1 MRKILMV
8 ARRDYL
14 ATVRTKGFII
24 GLVLAPLLMSGSL
37 IVMALFRDRTDPRDR
52 RVAVVDR
59 SGLVADALV
68 RAAAERNARDTVA
81 APGRPRQAAYLLEV
95 VRPNDRDPMLQRLL
109 LSDRVRAKELHA
121 FVEVGPHALHPGR
134 DTTERHLAYHSQNA
148 ALDETRGWIAGQVSA
163 TLRQRRLLEAGID
176 TATVPDLFASF
187 GGTPLGLLTRDP
199 ATGRITD
206 AAKRD
211 EGAAIFVPL
220 ALMLLMFMMLM
231 WGAMPQLNA
240 TMQEKSQRIAEVV
253 LGSVRPFEFMAGKLL
268 GGVAIALTA
277 SAVYV
282 GVGLYALTVLG
293 LTGLMPLSVVAWF
306 FVYMLLAVAMYGAL
320 FAALGAACNDPIEAQ
335 SVSFAA
341 MMPMILPT
349 FLLLPVVTQPNG
361 AFATGMSL
369 VPLWTPMLMLMR
381 QATPGG
387 VPAWQPWVAL
397 AGVVATTLLFVWA
410 GGRVFRVA
418 ILMQG
423 TPPKLRNFVRW
434 AFRG

>member
-1 MRKILMV
+1 MRKVLKV
-8 ARRDYL
+8 ARREYL
-14 ATVRTKGFII
+14 GTVRTKGFII
-24 GLVLAPLLMSGSL
+24 GLVLAPVLMSGSL
-37 IVMALFRDRTDPRDR
+37 IVMALFRDRTDPKDR

-59 SGLVADALV
+59 SGVVADALG
-68 RAAAERNARDTVA
+68 RAAAERNVRDTVA
-81 APGRPRQAAYLLEV
+81 APGRPRQPAYLIEV

-109 LSDRVRAKELHA
+109 LSDRVRDKELHA
-121 FVEVGPHALHPGR
+121 FVEVGPHAVHPLR

-148 ALDETRGWIAGQVSA
+148 ALDETRRWIAGQVNT
-163 TLRQRRLLEAGID
+163 TLRRQRLLEAGID
-176 TATVPDLFASF
+176 TAAVPDLFHNF
-187 GGTPLGLLTRDP
+187 EGTPLGLLTRDP
-199 ATGRITD
+199 VTGRITD
-206 AAKRD
+206 APKRD
-211 EGAAIFVPL
+211 EMAAIFAPM
-220 ALMLLMFMMLM
+220 ALMLMMFMMLM
-231 WGAMPQLNA
+231 WGAMPQLNS

-282 GVGLYALTVLG
+282 GVGLYSLTVLG
-293 LTGLMPLSVVAWF
+293 LSGLMPLSVVAWF

-320 FAALGAACNDPIEAQ
+320 FAAVGAACNDPIEAQ
-335 SVSFAA
+335 SVSFVA

-349 FLLLPVVTQPNG
+349 FLLLPVVMQPNG
-361 AFATGMSL
+361 TFATGMSL

-397 AGVVATTLLFVWA
+397 VGMLATTVLFVWA
-410 GGRVFRVA
+410 GSRVFRVA

-434 AFRG
+434 AIRG

>member
-1 MRKILMV
+1 MRKILKV
-8 ARRDYL
+8 ARREYL
-14 ATVRTKGFII
+14 ATVRTTSFIV
-24 GLVLAPLLMSGSL
+24 GLVLAPVLMSGGL

-52 RVAVVDR
+52 HVAVVDR

-81 APGRPRQAAYLLEV
+81 APGRPRQAAYLIEV
-95 VRPNDRDPMLQRLL
+95 VRPSDRDPVLQRLL
-109 LSDRVRAKELHA
+109 LSDRVRDKELHA

-148 ALDETRGWIAGQVSA
+148 ALDETRGWIAGQVNA
-163 TLRQRRLLEAGID
+163 TLRRERLLAAGID
-176 TATVPDLFASF
+176 TAAVPDLFRTIEGA
-187 GGTPLGLLTRDP
+187 PLGLLTRDP

-206 AAKRD
+206 APKRD
-211 EGAAIFVPL
+211 EKAAVFVPM

-231 WGAMPQLNA
+231 WGALPLLNA

-268 GGVAIALTA
+268 GGLAIAMTA

-282 GVGLYALTVLG
+282 GAGLYALTVMG
-293 LTGLMPLSVVAWF
+293 LSGLMPLSVVAWF

-320 FAALGAACNDPIEAQ
+320 FAAVGAACNDPIEAQ
-335 SVSFAA
+335 SVVMVPLLP
-341 MMPMILPT
+341 MMIPT
-349 FLLLPVVTQPNG
+349 FLLLPIVTQPNG

-387 VPAWQPWVAL
+387 VPAWQPWLAL

-410 GGRVFRVA
+410 GGRIFRVA

-423 TPPKLRNFVRW
+423 TPPKLQNLVRW
-434 AFRG
+434 AIRG

>member
-1 MRKILMV
+1 MRKILKV

-14 ATVRTKGFII
+14 ATVRTKGFLV
-24 GLVLAPLLMSGSL
+24 GLVLAPVLMSGSL

-52 RVAVVDR
+52 HVALVDR
-59 SGLVADALV
+59 SGVVADALV

-81 APGRPRQAAYLLEV
+81 APGRPRQAAYLIEV
-95 VRPNDRDPMLQRLL
+95 MRPNERDPALQRLL

-121 FVEVGPHALHPGR
+121 FVEVGPNALHPGR
-134 DTTERHLAYHSQNA
+134 DTTVRHLAYHSENA
-148 ALDETRGWIAGQVSA
+148 ALDETRGWIAGQVNTA
-163 TLRQRRLLEAGID
+163 LRRQRLVDAGID
-176 TATVPDLFASF
+176 TLAVPDLFHSLE
-187 GGTPLGLLTRDP
+187 GTPLGLFTRD
-199 ATGRITD
+199 AAGRITD
-206 AAKRD
+206 APKRD
-211 EGAAIFVPL
+211 ERAAVFPPMAI
-220 ALMLLMFMMLM
+220 MLLMFMMLM
-231 WGAMPQLNA
+231 WGAMPQLNS

-253 LGSVRPFEFMAGKLL
+253 LGSVRPFEFMAGKIL

-293 LTGLMPLSVVAWF
+293 LSGLMPLSIVAWF
-306 FVYMLLAVAMYGAL
+306 VVYMLLAVAMYGAL
-320 FAALGAACNDPIEAQ
+320 FAALGATCNDPIEAQ
-335 SVSFAA
+335 SVSFLG
-341 MMPMILPT
+341 MLPMIIPT
-349 FLLLPVVTQPNG
+349 FLLLPVVMQPNG

-397 AGVVATTLLFVWA
+397 VGMVATTLLFVWA

-423 TPPKLRNFVRW
+423 TPPKLQNLVRW

>member
-1 MRKILMV
+1 MRKILKV
-8 ARRDYL
+8 ARREYL

-37 IVMALFRDRTDPRDR
+37 IVMALFRDRTDTRDR
-52 RVAVVDR
+52 HVAVVDR

-68 RAAAERNARDTVA
+68 RAAAERNARDTVE
-81 APGRPRQAAYLLEV
+81 APGRPRQAAYLIEV
-95 VRPNDRDPMLQRLL
+95 VRPNARDSALQRLL

-121 FVEVGPHALHPGR
+121 FVEVGPQALHPGG
-134 DTTERHLAYHSQNA
+134 DTTVRHLAYYSQNA
-148 ALDETRGWIAGQVSA
+148 ALDETRGWIAGQVNT
-163 TLRQRRLLEAGID
+163 TLRRLRLQEAGID
-176 TATVPDLFASF
+176 TATVPDLFRNLE
-187 GGTPLGLLTRDP
+187 GVQLGLLTRDP

-206 AAKRD
+206 AQTRN
-211 EGAAIFVPL
+211 EGAAVFVPM

-268 GGVAIALTA
+268 GGVAIAMTA

-282 GVGLYALTVLG
+282 GAGLYALTVMG
-293 LTGLMPLSVVAWF
+293 LSGLMPLSVVAWF

-320 FAALGAACNDPIEAQ
+320 FAAVGSACNDPVEAQ
-335 SVSFAA
+335 SIAFVA
-341 MMPMILPT
+341 MLPMIIPT

-387 VPAWQPWVAL
+387 VPAWQPWAAL
-397 AGVVATTLLFVWA
+397 AGVVATTLLLVWA

-423 TPPKLRNFVRW
+423 TPPKLANLVRW
-434 AFRG
+434 AIRG

>member
-1 MRKILMV
+1 MRKVLKV
-8 ARRDYL
+8 ARREYV
-14 ATVRTKGFII
+14 ATVRTTGFIV
-24 GLVLAPLLMSGSL
+24 GLILAPVLMSGGL

-52 RVAVVDR
+52 HVAVVDR
-59 SGLVADALV
+59 SGLVTAALV

-81 APGRPRQAAYLLEV
+81 GPGRPRQAAYLIEV
-95 VRPNDRDPMLQRLL
+95 VRPNDRDPSQQRLL

-121 FVEVGPHALHPGR
+121 FVEVGPHALHPRR
-134 DTTERHLAYHSQNA
+134 DTTERHLAYYSQNA
-148 ALDETRGWIAGQVSA
+148 ALDETRGWIAGQVNA
-163 TLRQRRLLEAGID
+163 ALRRQRLVEAGLD
-176 TATVPDLFASF
+176 TTAVPDLFYNLEGA
-187 GGTPLGLLTRDP
+187 PLGLLSRDP

-206 AAKRD
+206 AVESNEK
-211 EGAAIFVPL
+211 AAVFAPMAI
-220 ALMLLMFMMLM
+220 MLLMFMMLM

-268 GGVAIALTA
+268 GGVAIAMTA

-282 GVGLYALTVLG
+282 GVGLYSLTVLG
-293 LTGLMPLSVVAWF
+293 LSGLMPLSVVAWF

-320 FAALGAACNDPIEAQ
+320 FAAVGAACNDPVEAQ
-335 SVSFAA
+335 SIAFVA
-341 MMPMILPT
+341 MLPMIIPT

-387 VPAWQPWVAL
+387 VPVWQPWVAL
-397 AGVVATTLLFVWA
+397 VGVVATTLLFIWA

-423 TPPKLRNFVRW
+423 TPPKLQNLVRW
-434 AFRG
+434 AIRG

>member
-1 MRKILMV
+1 MRKILKV
-8 ARRDYL
+8 ARREYL
-14 ATVRTKGFII
+14 ATVRTTGFIV
-24 GLVLAPLLMSGSL
+24 GLVLAPVLMSGGL

-52 RVAVVDR
+52 HVAVVDR

-81 APGRPRQAAYLLEV
+81 APGRPRQAAYLIEV

-109 LSDRVRAKELHA
+109 LSDRVRDKELHA
-121 FVEVGPHALHPGR
+121 FVEIGSHVMHPR
-134 DTTERHLAYHSQNA
+134 DSTERHLAYYSQNP
-148 ALDETRGWIAGQVSA
+148 ALDETRPWVAGEVNA
-163 TLRQRRLLEAGID
+163 ELRRQRLREAGID
-176 TATVPDLFASF
+176 STRVPDLFVGFA
-187 GGTPLGLLTRDP
+187 GTPLGLYSRDP

-206 AAKRD
+206 APKRD
-211 EGAAIFVPL
+211 EGAAVFVPM

-282 GVGLYALTVLG
+282 GVGLYSLTTMG
-293 LTGLMPLSVVAWF
+293 ISGLMPLSVVAWF

-320 FAALGAACNDPIEAQ
+320 FAAVGSACNDPVEAQ
-335 SVSFAA
+335 SIAFVA
-341 MMPMILPT
+341 MMPMIIPT
-349 FLLLPVVTQPNG
+349 FLLLPIVTQPNG

-381 QATPGG
+381 LATPGG

-397 AGVVATTLLFVWA
+397 VGVVATTLLFVWA

-423 TPPKLRNFVRW
+423 TPPKLQNLVRW
-434 AFRG
+434 AIRG

>member
-1 MRKILMV
+1 MHKILKV
-8 ARRDYL
+8 ARREYV

-24 GLVLAPLLMSGSL
+24 GLVLAPVLMSGSL
-37 IVMALFRDRTDPRDR
+37 IVMALFRDRTDTRDR

-68 RAAAERNARDTVA
+68 RASGERNARDTVA
-81 APGRPRQAAYLLEV
+81 APGRPRQAAYLIEV

-109 LSDRVRAKELHA
+109 LSDRVRDKELHA
-121 FVEVGPHALHPGR
+121 FVEIGPHVMHPR
-134 DTTERHLAYHSQNA
+134 DSIERHLAYHSQNA
-148 ALDETRGWIAGQVSA
+148 ALDETRGWIAGQVNA
-163 TLRQRRLLEAGID
+163 TLRRQRLLEAGID
-176 TATVPDLFASF
+176 TSAVPDLFHNLE
-187 GGTPLGLLTRDP
+187 GTPLGLLTRDP

-211 EGAAIFVPL
+211 EGAAIFVPM
-220 ALMLLMFMMLM
+220 ALMLLMLMMLM

-282 GVGLYALTVLG
+282 GVGLYSLTVLG
-293 LTGLMPLSVVAWF
+293 LSGLMPLSIVAWF

-320 FAALGAACNDPIEAQ
+320 FAAVGAACNDPIEAQ
-335 SVSFAA
+335 SVAFVA

-349 FLLLPVVTQPNG
+349 FLLLPVVMQPNG

-397 AGVVATTLLFVWA
+397 LGMLATTLLFVWA

-423 TPPKLRNFVRW
+423 TPPKLQNFVRW
-434 AFRG
+434 AIRG

>member
-24 GLVLAPLLMSGSL
+24 GLVLAPVLMSGSL
-37 IVMALFRDRTDPRDR
+37 IIMAIFRDRTDPRDR

-59 SGLVADALV
+59 SGVVAEALV

-81 APGRPRQAAYLLEV
+81 APGRPRQAAYFIEV

-121 FVEVGPHALHPGR
+121 FVEVGPHALHPLG
-134 DTTERHLAYHSQNA
+134 DTATTHLAYHSQNA
-148 ALDETRGWIAGQVSA
+148 ALDETRGWIAGEVNA
-163 TLRQRRLLEAGID
+163 ALRRERLLEAGIE
-176 TATVPDLFASF
+176 TTRMPDLFASLA
-187 GGTPLGLLTRDP
+187 GMPLGLYTRD

-206 AAKRD
+206 APKRD
-211 EGAAIFVPL
+211 ERAAIFPPM
-220 ALMLLMFMMLM
+220 AMMLLMFMMLM

-253 LGSVRPFEFMAGKLL
+253 LGSVRPVEFMAGKLL
-268 GGVAIALTA
+268 GGVAVSLTA

-282 GVGLYALTVLG
+282 GLGLYALTVLG
-293 LTGLMPLSVVAWF
+293 LSGLMPLAIVGWF
-306 FVYMLLAVAMYGAL
+306 LAYMLLAVAMYGAL

-335 SVSFAA
+335 SVSFLG
-341 MMPMILPT
+341 MLPMIIPT
-349 FLLLPVVTQPNG
+349 FLLLPVVMQPNG
-361 AFATGMSL
+361 GFATGMSL

-381 QATPGG
+381 LATPGG
-387 VPAWQPWVAL
+387 IPAWQPWVAL
-397 AGVVATTLLFVWA
+397 VGMVATTLLFVWA

-418 ILMQG
+418 ILTQG
-423 TPPKLRNFVRW
+423 TPPKLKTLLRW
-434 AFRG
+434 AIRG

>member
-1 MRKILMV
+1 MRKILKV

-14 ATVRTKGFII
+14 ATVRTKGFIV
-24 GLVLAPLLMSGSL
+24 GLVLAPVLMSGGL

-52 RVAVVDR
+52 HVAVVDR
-59 SGLVADALV
+59 SGVVADALV
-68 RAAAERNARDTVA
+68 RAAAERNARDTA
-81 APGRPRQAAYLLEV
+81 GTAGRPRQAAYLIEV

-121 FVEVGPHALHPGR
+121 FVEVGLNALHPRR

-176 TATVPDLFASF
+176 SAAVPDLFDSF
-187 GGTPLGLLTRDP
+187 GGTPLGLLSRDP

-206 AAKRD
+206 APGRD
-211 EGAAIFVPL
+211 ERAAIFPPM
-220 ALMLLMFMMLM
+220 AIMLLMFMMLM

-240 TMQEKSQRIAEVV
+240 TMQEKSQRIAEVM
-253 LGSVRPFEFMAGKLL
+253 LGSVQPFEFMAGKLL

-293 LTGLMPLSVVAWF
+293 LSGLMPLSIVAWF

-320 FAALGAACNDPIEAQ
+320 FAALGAACNDPVEAQ
-335 SVSFAA
+335 SMSFVA
-341 MMPMILPT
+341 MLPMILPT
-349 FLLLPVVTQPNG
+349 FLLLPVVMQPNS

-387 VPAWQPWVAL
+387 VPVWQPWVAL
-397 AGVVATTLLFVWA
+397 VGVVATTLLFIWA
-410 GGRVFRVA
+410 GGRIFRVA

-423 TPPKLRNFVRW
+423 TPPKLQHLVRW
-434 AFRG
+434 AIRG

>member
-1 MRKILMV
+1 MRKILKV

-14 ATVRTKGFII
+14 ATVRTKGFLV
-24 GLVLAPLLMSGSL
+24 GLVLAPLLMGGSL

-52 RVAVVDR
+52 KIAVVDR
-59 SGLVADALV
+59 SGVVADALV

-81 APGRPRQAAYLLEV
+81 AAGRSRQAAYLIEV
-95 VRPNDRDPMLQRLL
+95 IRPNERDPALQRLL

-148 ALDETRGWIAGQVSA
+148 VLDETRGWIAEQA
-163 TLRQRRLLEAGID
+163 NAALRRQRLLEAGID
-176 TATVPDLFASF
+176 TSVVPDLFQTIEGA
-187 GGTPLGLLTRDP
+187 PLGLLSRDP

-206 AAKRD
+206 ALKSD
-211 EGAAIFVPL
+211 EKAAIFAPMVI
-220 ALMLLMFMMLM
+220 MLLMLMMLM
-231 WGAMPQLNA
+231 FSAMPQLNA

-293 LTGLMPLSVVAWF
+293 LSGLMPLSIVAWF

-320 FAALGAACNDPIEAQ
+320 FAAVGAACNDPIEAQ
-335 SVSFAA
+335 SMSFVA
-341 MMPMILPT
+341 MLPMILPT
-349 FLLLPVVTQPNG
+349 FLLLPVVMQPNS

-397 AGVVATTLLFVWA
+397 VGVVATTLLFIWV

-423 TPPKLRNFVRW
+423 TPPKLQNLVRW
-434 AFRG
+434 AIRG

>member
-1 MRKILMV
+1 MRKILKV

-14 ATVRTKGFII
+14 ATVRTKGFLV
-24 GLVLAPLLMSGSL
+24 GLVLAPLLMGGSL

-52 RVAVVDR
+52 KIAVVDR
-59 SGLVADALV
+59 SGVVADALV

-81 APGRPRQAAYLLEV
+81 AAGRSRQAAYLIEV
-95 VRPNDRDPMLQRLL
+95 IRPNERDPALQRLL

-148 ALDETRGWIAGQVSA
+148 VLDETRGWIAEQA
-163 TLRQRRLLEAGID
+163 NAALRRQRLLEAGID
-176 TATVPDLFASF
+176 TSVVPDLFQTIEGA
-187 GGTPLGLLTRDP
+187 PLGLLSRDP

-206 AAKRD
+206 ALKSD
-211 EGAAIFVPL
+211 EKAAIFAPMVI
-220 ALMLLMFMMLM
+220 MLLMLMMLM
-231 WGAMPQLNA
+231 FSAMPQLNA

-293 LTGLMPLSVVAWF
+293 LSGLMPLSIVAWF

-320 FAALGAACNDPIEAQ
+320 FAAVGAACNDPIEAQ
-335 SVSFAA
+335 SMSFVA
-341 MMPMILPT
+341 MLPMILPT
-349 FLLLPVVTQPNG
+349 FLLLPVVMQPNS

-397 AGVVATTLLFVWA
+397 VGVIATTLLFIWA

-434 AFRG
+434 VIRG

>member
-1 MRKILMV
+1 MRKILKV
-8 ARRDYL
+8 AQRDYL
-14 ATVRTKGFII
+14 ATVRTTGFIV
-24 GLVLAPLLMSGSL
+24 GLVLAPVLMSGGL
-37 IVMALFRDRTDPRDR
+37 IVMAIFRDRTDPRDR
-52 RVAVVDR
+52 HVAVVDR
-59 SGLVADALV
+59 SGVVADALV

-81 APGRPRQAAYLLEV
+81 APGRPRQAAYLIEV
-95 VRPNDRDPMLQRLL
+95 VRPNDRDAVLQRLL

-121 FVEVGPHALHPGR
+121 FVEVGPNALHPRR
-134 DTTERHLAYHSQNA
+134 DTTARHLAYHSQNA
-148 ALDETRGWIAGQVSA
+148 ALDETRGWIAGQVNA
-163 TLRQRRLLEAGID
+163 TLRRQRLLEAGID
-176 TATVPDLFASF
+176 TAAVPDLFHNLE
-187 GGTPLGLLTRDP
+187 GTPLGLLSRDP

-206 AAKRD
+206 ASKRD
-211 EGAAIFVPL
+211 EKAAIFAPM

-231 WGAMPQLNA
+231 WGALPQLNA

-268 GGVAIALTA
+268 GGVAIAMTA

-282 GVGLYALTVLG
+282 GVGLYALTILG
-293 LTGLMPLSVVAWF
+293 LSGLMPLSIVAWF

-320 FAALGAACNDPIEAQ
+320 FAAIGAACNDPIEAQ
-335 SVSFAA
+335 SIAFVA
-341 MMPMILPT
+341 MLPMMIPT
-349 FLLLPVVTQPNG
+349 FLVLPVVMQPNG

-397 AGVVATTLLFVWA
+397 VGVIATTLLFVWA

-423 TPPKLRNFVRW
+423 TPPKLQNLVRW
-434 AFRG
+434 AWRG